1 MEKRISYTEFQSV
14 RSVAKACDPII
25 RKRDTIKRN
34 IEKLVEE
41 YKMLDSQIQTLEAGI
56 KNIIGFRAEELVK
69 KVMEPTGAVGKDG
82 KPVKNTK
89 YVPTSIVS
97 YDETTKQY
105 VITTPDEP
113 SFQPTEG
120 NGTEAADD
128 APSADGQEGDASL
141 PTTEEGPGSDFDI
154 DAQEQETVF

>member
-25 RKRDTIKRN
+25 RKRDAVKRN

-41 YKMLDSQIQTLEAGI
+41 YKMLDSQIQALEAGI

-97 YDETTKQY
+97 YDEAAKQY
-105 VITTPDEP
+105 VITIPDESSSQTGETAP
-113 SFQPTEG
+113 
-120 NGTEAADD
+120 ADD
-128 APSADGQEGDASL
+128 QENIEA
-141 PTTEEGPGSDFDI
+141 PTTEDGPGSDFDT
-154 DAQEQETVF
+154 DVEEQETVF

>member
-69 KVMEPTGAVGKDG
+69 KVMEPTGAIGKDG

-97 YDETTKQY
+97 YDEAAKQY
-105 VITTPDEP
+105 VITIPDGP
-113 SFQPTEG
+113 SSQIE
-120 NGTEAADD
+120 EAA
-128 APSADGQEGDASL
+128 PADNQEEIEA
-141 PTTEEGPGSDFDI
+141 PTTEDGPGSDFDT
-154 DAQEQETVF
+154 DVEEQETVF

>member
-41 YKMLDSQIQTLEAGI
+41 YKMLDSQIKMLDSQIQTLEAGI

-97 YDETTKQY
+97 YDEATKQY
-105 VITTPDEP
+105 VITTPDESSVQAEETAP
-113 SFQPTEG
+113 ADNQEEI
-120 NGTEAADD
+120 EA
-128 APSADGQEGDASL
+128 
-141 PTTEEGPGSDFDI
+141 PTTEDGPGSDFDK
-154 DAQEQETVF
+154 DVEEQETVF

>member
-25 RKRDTIKRN
+25 RKRDAVKRN

-41 YKMLDSQIQTLEAGI
+41 YKMLDTQIQTLEAGI

-97 YDETTKQY
+97 YDEATKQY

-113 SFQPTEG
+113 SVQTEETAPAD
-120 NGTEAADD
+120 NQEEIEA
-128 APSADGQEGDASL
+128 
-141 PTTEEGPGSDFDI
+141 PTTEDGPGSDFDK
-154 DAQEQETVF
+154 DVEEQETVF